1 MKKHQIVARATR
13 MEIDPLTDDLYLV
26 FRVTNEA
33 FKQKIR
39 ENWEPDVELKIKG
52 KDLVENGS

>member
-13 MEIDPLTDDLYLV
+13 MEIDPLTDDLYLI

-39 ENWEPDVELKIKG
+39 ENWESDVELKIKG